1 MIVAGK
7 YEVFGVSMGKYK
19 DFGVLMGMNKDFG
32 GFMQSKTL
40 LVMGSFRDVAWQ

>member
-40 LVMGSFRDVAWQ
+40 LVMGSF

>member
-7 YEVFGVSMGKYK
+7 YEVFGVPMGKYK

-40 LVMGSFRDVAWQ
+40 LVMGSF